1 MINTVMNIVESQN
14 LQVPFPTS
22 LIESIEIGL
31 IEIEDSGKIVGDKK
45 LPSLVDYKFNFEIES
60 DEKVF
65 DKILK
70 SIRLFF

>member
-60 DEKVF
+60 D
-65 DKILK
+65 
-70 SIRLFF
+70 

>member
-1 MINTVMNIVESQN
+1 MNIVESQN

-60 DEKVF
+60 D
-65 DKILK
+65 
-70 SIRLFF
+70 